1 MYEGLIYNI
10 GSKMVG
16 YLGGGNNLL
25 DMVKYWF
32 WYDWIMLGVRIL
44 VSVSIVVITLDFQNS
59 LTLPLW
65 IIIFW
70 EVVAFS
76 IPWVALLFNYKYYLS
91 TEILLYGGLCIYLTS
106 LFPEANKTFLIS
118 VFLIAANS
126 KHLSYYWTAPTTVF
140 ITTGILYAVAPSNS
154 YWIMVTYYGL
164 AYVMGFAFHLLI
176 VNHKQ
181 NEAIRKQNAVL
192 EQYMSQ
198 IERITLAEER
208 NRLSNE
214 LHDTVGHAYTS
225 IIMGM
230 ETLRTELAT
239 EMGIQRLDS
248 LLEMGRKSIEDV
260 RGYLHQMD
268 SPCQSPSLIQS
279 LQNLGAEFQEHAQV
293 NVSFR
298 TFGEEYQLSRQAKIT
313 FIRCLQ
319 ESLTNAVR
327 HGQGTEIIVSLQFE
341 QQYTR
346 LEVQDNGKGNVEW
359 QEGFGMNA
367 MKERAM
373 NLQGHLSVYTKPE
386 EGMLVTCTIPRQTE
400 IKNGL
405 IRLLIVDD
413 QPFVRESLRTLLDRY
428 EDLNVVGLAE
438 DGNQAIDL
446 CGRLQPHVILMDLD
460 MQHMDGIEATKKIK
474 QQWPHIRVLI
484 FTTFQDTEQAV
495 ESLRNGA
502 DGFLLKSI
510 ETLELANTI
519 RLIHKGGT
527 LIDQGMSH
535 KIFEKFDEKKET
547 PQSKATA
554 YELTAREIEI
564 LQLVAKGLRYTTIAS
579 RLYLSNGTVRNY
591 ASTAYTKLGVSNK
604 EEAVQKALEIGIIE

>member
-1 MYEGLIYNI
+1 M
-10 GSKMVG
+10 
-16 YLGGGNNLL
+16 L

-32 WYDWIMLGVRIL
+32 WYDWIMLGIRL
-44 VSVSIVVITLDFQNS
+44 LTSVSIILATLNFQDG

-65 IIIFW
+65 IIILW
-70 EVVAFS
+70 EIIAFS
-76 IPWVALLFNYKYYLS
+76 VPWVALLFNYKYYLF
-91 TEILLYGGLCIYLTS
+91 TEILLYGGQCIYLTS
-106 LFPEANKTFLIS
+106 LFPEAYNIFLIS

-126 KHLSYYWTAPTTVF
+126 KHLSYYWTAPITVF
-140 ITTGILYAVAPSNS
+140 ITTGIFYAVAPSNS
-154 YWIMVTYYGL
+154 YWVMVTYYGF

-181 NEAIRKQNAVL
+181 NESIRKQNAVL

-208 NRLSNE
+208 NRLSSE

-313 FIRCLQ
+313 FVRCLQ

-346 LEVQDNGKGNVEW
+346 LEIQDNGKGNVEW
-359 QEGFGMNA
+359 QEGFGMNT

-373 NLQGHLSVYTKPE
+373 NLQGQLSVYTKPE

-400 IKNGL
+400 IKDGL

-438 DGNQAIDL
+438 DGNEAIDL

-460 MQHMDGIEATKKIK
+460 MQHMDGVEATKKIK

-604 EEAVQKALEIGIIE
+604 EEAVQRALEIGIIE

>member
-1 MYEGLIYNI
+1 MF
-10 GSKMVG
+10 
-16 YLGGGNNLL
+16 

-32 WYDWIMLGVRIL
+32 WYDWIMLGIRLL
-44 VSVSIVVITLDFQNS
+44 VSVSTILATLNFQDG

-65 IIIFW
+65 IIILW
-70 EVVAFS
+70 EIIAFS
-76 IPWVALLFNYKYYLS
+76 IPWVALLFNYKYYLF

-106 LFPEANKTFLIS
+106 LFPEAYNIFLIS

-140 ITTGILYAVAPSNS
+140 VITGIFYAVSPSNS
-154 YWIMVTYYGL
+154 YWIMVTYYGF

-176 VNHKQ
+176 INHKQ

-208 NRLSNE
+208 NRLSSE

-230 ETLRTELAT
+230 ETLRTDLAT
-239 EMGIQRLDS
+239 EMGVQRLDS

-268 SPCQSPSLIQS
+268 PQCQSPSLIQS

-293 NVSFR
+293 DVSFR
-298 TFGEEYQLSRQAKIT
+298 TFGEEYQLSRQAKIA

-373 NLQGHLSVYTKPE
+373 NLQGQLSVYTKPE

-400 IKNGL
+400 IKDGL

-413 QPFVRESLRTLLDRY
+413 QPFVRESLSTLLDRY

-438 DGNQAIDL
+438 DGDQAIDL
-446 CGRLQPHVILMDLD
+446 CGRLQPHVVLMDLD
-460 MQHMDGIEATKKIK
+460 MQQMDGVEATKKIK

-484 FTTFQDTEQAV
+484 FTTFQDTKQALD
-495 ESLRNGA
+495 SLRNGA

-519 RLIHKGGT
+519 RLIHSGGT

-535 KIFEKFDEKKET
+535 KIFEQFDEQNET

-564 LQLVAKGLRYTTIAS
+564 LQLVAKGLRYNTIAS

-591 ASTAYTKLGVSNK
+591 ASSAYTKLGVRNK

>member
-1 MYEGLIYNI
+1 
-10 GSKMVG
+10 
-16 YLGGGNNLL
+16 
-25 DMVKYWF
+25 MVKYWF

-44 VSVSIVVITLDFQNS
+44 VSVSIAITTLDFQDS
-59 LTLPLW
+59 LTLPIW
-65 IIIFW
+65 IIILW
-70 EVVAFS
+70 EIIAFS
-76 IPWVALLFNYKYYLS
+76 VPWVALLFNYKYYLF

-106 LFPEANKTFLIS
+106 LFPGANVTFLIS

-126 KHLSYYWTAPTTVF
+126 QHLSYYWTAPTTVF
-140 ITTGILYAVAPSNS
+140 ITTGIFYAVAPSNS
-154 YWIMVTYYGL
+154 YWIMVTNYGL

-208 NRLSNE
+208 NRLSSE

-239 EMGIQRLDS
+239 ETGIQRLDS

-298 TFGEEYQLSRQAKIT
+298 AYGEEYELSRQAKIA

-327 HGQGTEIIVSLQFE
+327 HGQGTEIIVTLQFE

-373 NLQGHLSVYTKPE
+373 NLQGQLSVYTKPD

-400 IKNGL
+400 IKDGL

-428 EDLNVVGLAE
+428 EDLNVIGLAE
-438 DGNQAIDL
+438 DGNEAIDL

-460 MQHMDGIEATKKIK
+460 MQHMDGVEATKKIK
-474 QQWPHIRVLI
+474 QQWPHIRILI
-484 FTTFQDTEQAV
+484 FTTFQDTEQAL

-535 KIFEKFDEKKET
+535 KIFEKFDEQKET

-591 ASTAYTKLGVSNK
+591 ASTAYTKLGVRNK

>member
-1 MYEGLIYNI
+1 M
-10 GSKMVG
+10 
-16 YLGGGNNLL
+16 L

-32 WYDWIMLGVRIL
+32 WYDWIMLGVRL
-44 VSVSIVVITLDFQNS
+44 LASVSIILATLNFQDG

-65 IIIFW
+65 IIILW
-70 EVVAFS
+70 EIIAFS
-76 IPWVALLFNYKYYLS
+76 VPWVALLFNYKYYLF

-106 LFPEANKTFLIS
+106 LFPGAYNTFLIS

-126 KHLSYYWTAPTTVF
+126 KHLSYYWTAPITVF
-140 ITTGILYAVAPSNS
+140 ITTGIFYAVAPSNS
-154 YWIMVTYYGL
+154 YWIMVTYYGF

-181 NEAIRKQNAVL
+181 NESIRKQNAVL

-208 NRLSNE
+208 NRLSSE

-239 EMGIQRLDS
+239 ETGIQRLDS

-298 TFGEEYQLSRQAKIT
+298 SYGEEYELSRQAKIA

-327 HGQGTEIIVSLQFE
+327 HGQGTEIIVTLQFE

-373 NLQGHLSVYTKPE
+373 NLQGQLSVYTKPD

-400 IKNGL
+400 IKDGL

-438 DGNQAIDL
+438 DGNEAIDL

-460 MQHMDGIEATKKIK
+460 MQHMDGVEATKKIK
-474 QQWPHIRVLI
+474 QQWPHIRILI
-484 FTTFQDTEQAV
+484 FTTFQDTEQAL

-535 KIFEKFDEKKET
+535 KIFEKFDAPKET

-591 ASTAYTKLGVSNK
+591 ASTAYTKLGVRNK

>member
-1 MYEGLIYNI
+1 M
-10 GSKMVG
+10 
-16 YLGGGNNLL
+16 L

-32 WYDWIMLGVRIL
+32 WYDWIMLGVRL
-44 VSVSIVVITLDFQNS
+44 LASVSIILATLNFQDG

-65 IIIFW
+65 IIILW
-70 EVVAFS
+70 EIIAFS
-76 IPWVALLFNYKYYLS
+76 VPWVALLFNYKYYLF

-106 LFPEANKTFLIS
+106 LFPGAYNTFLIS

-126 KHLSYYWTAPTTVF
+126 KHLSYYWTAPITVF
-140 ITTGILYAVAPSNS
+140 ITTGIFYAVAPSNS
-154 YWIMVTYYGL
+154 YWIMVTYYGF

-181 NEAIRKQNAVL
+181 NESIRKQNAVL

-208 NRLSNE
+208 NRLSSE

-260 RGYLHQMD
+260 RGYLHQME

-298 TFGEEYQLSRQAKIT
+298 SYGEEYELSRQAKIA

-373 NLQGHLSVYTKPE
+373 NLQGQLSVYTKPD

-400 IKNGL
+400 IKDGL

-438 DGNQAIDL
+438 DGNEAIDL

-460 MQHMDGIEATKKIK
+460 MQHMDGVEATKKIK
-474 QQWPHIRVLI
+474 QQWPHIRILI
-484 FTTFQDTEQAV
+484 FTTFQDTEQAL

-535 KIFEKFDEKKET
+535 KIFEKFDAPKET

-591 ASTAYTKLGVSNK
+591 ASTAYTKLGVRNK

>member
-1 MYEGLIYNI
+1 
-10 GSKMVG
+10 
-16 YLGGGNNLL
+16 
-25 DMVKYWF
+25 MVKYWF
-32 WYDWIMLGVRIL
+32 WYDWIMLGIRL
-44 VSVSIVVITLDFQNS
+44 LTSVSIILATLNFQDG

-65 IIIFW
+65 IIILW
-70 EVVAFS
+70 EIIAFS
-76 IPWVALLFNYKYYLS
+76 IPWVALLFNYKYYLF

-106 LFPEANKTFLIS
+106 LFPGAYNTFLIS

-126 KHLSYYWTAPTTVF
+126 KHLSYYWTAPITVF
-140 ITTGILYAVAPSNS
+140 ITTGIFCAVAPSNS
-154 YWIMVTYYGL
+154 YWVMVTYYGF

-208 NRLSNE
+208 NRLSSE

-239 EMGIQRLDS
+239 ETGIQRLDS

-298 TFGEEYQLSRQAKIT
+298 AYGEEYELSRQAKIA

-327 HGQGTEIIVSLQFE
+327 HGQGTEIIVTLQFE

-373 NLQGHLSVYTKPE
+373 NLQGQLSVYTKPD

-400 IKNGL
+400 IKDGL

-428 EDLNVVGLAE
+428 EDLNVIGLAE
-438 DGNQAIDL
+438 DGNEAIDL

-460 MQHMDGIEATKKIK
+460 MQHMDGVEATKKIK
-474 QQWPHIRVLI
+474 QQWPHIRILI
-484 FTTFQDTEQAV
+484 FTTFQDTEQAL

-535 KIFEKFDEKKET
+535 KIFEKFDEQKET

-591 ASTAYTKLGVSNK
+591 ASTAYTKLGVRNK

>member
-1 MYEGLIYNI
+1 
-10 GSKMVG
+10 
-16 YLGGGNNLL
+16 
-25 DMVKYWF
+25 MVKYWF
-32 WYDWIMLGVRIL
+32 WYDWIMLGVRL
-44 VSVSIVVITLDFQNS
+44 LASVSIILATLNFQDG

-65 IIIFW
+65 SIILW
-70 EVVAFS
+70 EIIAFS
-76 IPWVALLFNYKYYLS
+76 IPWVALLFNYKYYLF

-106 LFPEANKTFLIS
+106 LFPGAYNTFLIS
-118 VFLIAANS
+118 VFLIAANN
-126 KHLSYYWTAPTTVF
+126 KHLSYYWTAPITVF
-140 ITTGILYAVAPSNS
+140 ITTGIFYAVAPSNS
-154 YWIMVTYYGL
+154 YWVMVTYYGF

-181 NEAIRKQNAVL
+181 NESIRKQNAVL

-208 NRLSNE
+208 NRLSSE

-230 ETLRTELAT
+230 ETLRTELST

-298 TFGEEYQLSRQAKIT
+298 TFGEEYQLSRQAKIA

-327 HGQGTEIIVSLQFE
+327 HGQGTEIIVSLQFDE
-341 QQYTR
+341 QYTR

-373 NLQGHLSVYTKPE
+373 NLQGQLSVYTKPE

-400 IKNGL
+400 IKDGL

-438 DGNQAIDL
+438 DGNEAIDL

-460 MQHMDGIEATKKIK
+460 MQHMDGVEATKKIK

-535 KIFEKFDEKKET
+535 KIFEKFDEQKET

>member
-1 MYEGLIYNI
+1 M
-10 GSKMVG
+10 
-16 YLGGGNNLL
+16 L

-44 VSVSIVVITLDFQNS
+44 VSVSIAITTFDFQAS

-76 IPWVALLFNYKYYLS
+76 IPWVALLFNYKYYLF

-106 LFPEANKTFLIS
+106 LFPGANVTFLIS

-126 KHLSYYWTAPTTVF
+126 QHFSYYWTAPTTVF

-181 NEAIRKQNAVL
+181 NEAIRKQNTVL

-208 NRLSNE
+208 NRLSSE

-239 EMGIQRLDS
+239 EIGIQRLDS

-298 TFGEEYQLSRQAKIT
+298 IFGEEYQLSRQAKIA

-400 IKNGL
+400 IKDGL

-460 MQHMDGIEATKKIK
+460 MQHMDGVEATKKIK

-484 FTTFQDTEQAV
+484 FTTFQDTEQAL

-535 KIFEKFDEKKET
+535 KIFEKFDEQKET

-579 RLYLSNGTVRNY
+579 RLYLSSGTVRNY
-591 ASTAYTKLGVSNK
+591 ASTAYTKLGVRNK

>member
-1 MYEGLIYNI
+1 M
-10 GSKMVG
+10 
-16 YLGGGNNLL
+16 L

-32 WYDWIMLGVRIL
+32 WYDWIMLGVRL
-44 VSVSIVVITLDFQNS
+44 LTSVSIILATLNFQDG

-65 IIIFW
+65 IIILW
-70 EVVAFS
+70 EIISFS
-76 IPWVALLFNYKYYLS
+76 IPWVALLFNYKYYLF

-106 LFPEANKTFLIS
+106 LFPEAYNTFLIS

-126 KHLSYYWTAPTTVF
+126 KHLSYYWTAPITVF
-140 ITTGILYAVAPSNS
+140 ITTGIFYAVSPSNS
-154 YWIMVTYYGL
+154 YWVMVTYYGF

-208 NRLSNE
+208 NRLSSE

-260 RGYLHQMD
+260 RGYLHQME
-268 SPCQSPSLIQS
+268 SPCQSTSLIQS

-298 TFGEEYQLSRQAKIT
+298 TFGEEYQLSRQAKIA

-367 MKERAM
+367 MKERTM
-373 NLQGHLSVYTKPE
+373 NLQGQLSVYTKPE

-400 IKNGL
+400 IKDGL

-413 QPFVRESLRTLLDRY
+413 QPYVRESLSILLDRY

-484 FTTFQDTEQAV
+484 FTTFQDTEQAL

-535 KIFEKFDEKKET
+535 KIFEKFDEQKET

-564 LQLVAKGLRYTTIAS
+564 LQLVAKGFRYTTIAS

-591 ASTAYTKLGVSNK
+591 ASTAYTKLGVRNK
-604 EEAVQKALEIGIIE
+604 EEAVQKALEIGIIGPLR

>member
-1 MYEGLIYNI
+1 MF
-10 GSKMVG
+10 
-16 YLGGGNNLL
+16 

-32 WYDWIMLGVRIL
+32 WYDWIMLGIRL
-44 VSVSIVVITLDFQNS
+44 LASVSIILATLNFQDG

-65 IIIFW
+65 IIILW
-70 EVVAFS
+70 EIIAFS
-76 IPWVALLFNYKYYLS
+76 VPWVALLFNYKYYLF

-106 LFPEANKTFLIS
+106 LFPEAYNIFLIS

-140 ITTGILYAVAPSNS
+140 ITTGIFYAVAPSNS
-154 YWIMVTYYGL
+154 YWVMVIYYGF

-208 NRLSNE
+208 NRLSSE

-293 NVSFR
+293 HVSFR
-298 TFGEEYQLSRQAKIT
+298 TFGEEYQLSRQAKIA

-341 QQYTR
+341 KQYTR

-373 NLQGHLSVYTKPE
+373 NLQGQFSVYTKPE

-400 IKNGL
+400 IKDGL

-460 MQHMDGIEATKKIK
+460 MQHMDGVEATKKIK

-484 FTTFQDTEQAV
+484 FTTFQDTEQAL

-535 KIFEKFDEKKET
+535 KIFEKFDEQKET

-591 ASTAYTKLGVSNK
+591 ASTAYTKLGVRNK

>member
-1 MYEGLIYNI
+1 M
-10 GSKMVG
+10 
-16 YLGGGNNLL
+16 L

-32 WYDWIMLGVRIL
+32 WYDWIMLGVRL
-44 VSVSIVVITLDFQNS
+44 LASVSIILATLNFQDG

-65 IIIFW
+65 IIILW
-70 EVVAFS
+70 EIISFS
-76 IPWVALLFNYKYYLS
+76 IPWVALLFNYKYYLF
-91 TEILLYGGLCIYLTS
+91 TEILLYGGICIYLTS
-106 LFPEANKTFLIS
+106 LFPEAYNTFLIS

-126 KHLSYYWTAPTTVF
+126 KHLSYYWTAPITVF
-140 ITTGILYAVAPSNS
+140 ITTGIFYAIAPSNS
-154 YWIMVTYYGL
+154 YWIMVTYYGF

-181 NEAIRKQNAVL
+181 NESIRKQNAVL

-198 IERITLAEER
+198 IEHITLAEER
-208 NRLSNE
+208 NRLSSE

-260 RGYLHQMD
+260 RGYLHQME

-298 TFGEEYQLSRQAKIT
+298 TYGEEYELSRQTKIA

-359 QEGFGMNA
+359 QEGFGMNT

-373 NLQGHLSVYTKPE
+373 NLQGQLSVYTKPD

-400 IKNGL
+400 IKDGL

-438 DGNQAIDL
+438 DGNEAIDL

-460 MQHMDGIEATKKIK
+460 MQHMDGVEATKKIK
-474 QQWPHIRVLI
+474 QQWPHIRILI
-484 FTTFQDTEQAV
+484 FTTFQDTEQAL

-535 KIFEKFDEKKET
+535 KIFEKFDAPKET

-591 ASTAYTKLGVSNK
+591 ASTAYTKLGVRNK

>member
-1 MYEGLIYNI
+1 
-10 GSKMVG
+10 
-16 YLGGGNNLL
+16 
-25 DMVKYWF
+25 MVKYWF
-32 WYDWIMLGVRIL
+32 WYDWIMLGIRL
-44 VSVSIVVITLDFQNS
+44 LTSVSIILATLNFQDG

-65 IIIFW
+65 IIILW
-70 EVVAFS
+70 EIIAFS
-76 IPWVALLFNYKYYLS
+76 VPWVALLFNYKYYLF
-91 TEILLYGGLCIYLTS
+91 TEILLYGGQCIYLTS
-106 LFPEANKTFLIS
+106 LFPEAYNIFLIS

-126 KHLSYYWTAPTTVF
+126 KHFSYYWTAPITVF
-140 ITTGILYAVAPSNS
+140 ITTGIFYAVAPSNS
-154 YWIMVTYYGL
+154 YWVMVTYYGF

-181 NEAIRKQNAVL
+181 NESIRKQNAVL

-208 NRLSNE
+208 NRLSSE

-313 FIRCLQ
+313 FVRCLQ

-400 IKNGL
+400 IKDGL

-438 DGNQAIDL
+438 DGNEAIDL

-535 KIFEKFDEKKET
+535 KIFEKFDEQKET
-547 PQSKATA
+547 PQSKAA
-554 YELTAREIEI
+554 VYELTAREIEI

-591 ASTAYTKLGVSNK
+591 ASTAYTKLGVCNK

>member
-1 MYEGLIYNI
+1 
-10 GSKMVG
+10 
-16 YLGGGNNLL
+16 
-25 DMVKYWF
+25 MVKYWF
-32 WYDWIMLGVRIL
+32 WYDWIMLGVRL
-44 VSVSIVVITLDFQNS
+44 LASVSIILATLNFQDG

-65 IIIFW
+65 IIILW
-70 EVVAFS
+70 EIIAFS
-76 IPWVALLFNYKYYLS
+76 IPWVALLFNYKYYLF
-91 TEILLYGGLCIYLTS
+91 TEILLYGGICIYLTS
-106 LFPEANKTFLIS
+106 LFPEAYNTFLIS

-126 KHLSYYWTAPTTVF
+126 KHLSYYWTAPITVF
-140 ITTGILYAVAPSNS
+140 ITTGIFYAIAPSNS
-154 YWIMVTYYGL
+154 YWIMVTYYGF

-181 NEAIRKQNAVL
+181 NESIRKQNAVL

-198 IERITLAEER
+198 IERITMAEER
-208 NRLSNE
+208 NRLSSE

-260 RGYLHQMD
+260 RGYLHQME

-298 TFGEEYQLSRQAKIT
+298 TYGEEYELSRQTKIA

-359 QEGFGMNA
+359 QEGFGMNT

-373 NLQGHLSVYTKPE
+373 NLQGQLSVYTKPD

-400 IKNGL
+400 IKDGL

-438 DGNQAIDL
+438 DGNEAIDL

-460 MQHMDGIEATKKIK
+460 MQHMDGVEATKKIK
-474 QQWPHIRVLI
+474 QQWPHIRILI
-484 FTTFQDTEQAV
+484 FTTFQDTEQAL

-535 KIFEKFDEKKET
+535 KIFEKFDAQKET

-591 ASTAYTKLGVSNK
+591 ASTAYTKLGVRNK

>member
-1 MYEGLIYNI
+1 
-10 GSKMVG
+10 
-16 YLGGGNNLL
+16 
-25 DMVKYWF
+25 MVKYWF
-32 WYDWIMLGVRIL
+32 WYDWIMLGIRL
-44 VSVSIVVITLDFQNS
+44 LTSVSIILATLNFQDG

-65 IIIFW
+65 IIILW
-70 EVVAFS
+70 EIIAFS
-76 IPWVALLFNYKYYLS
+76 VPWVALLFNYKYYLF
-91 TEILLYGGLCIYLTS
+91 TEILLYGGQCIYLTS
-106 LFPEANKTFLIS
+106 LFPEAYNIFLIS

-126 KHLSYYWTAPTTVF
+126 KHLSYYWTAPITVF
-140 ITTGILYAVAPSNS
+140 ITTGIFYAVAPSNS
-154 YWIMVTYYGL
+154 YWVMVTYYGF

-181 NEAIRKQNAVL
+181 NESIRKQNAVL

-208 NRLSNE
+208 NRLSSE

-298 TFGEEYQLSRQAKIT
+298 AYGEEYELSRQAKIA

-346 LEVQDNGKGNVEW
+346 LEVQDNGKGNVEC

-373 NLQGHLSVYTKPE
+373 NLQGQLSVYTKPE

-400 IKNGL
+400 IKDGL

-438 DGNQAIDL
+438 DGNEAIDL

-460 MQHMDGIEATKKIK
+460 MQHMDGVEATKKIK

-484 FTTFQDTEQAV
+484 FTTFQDTKQAL

-535 KIFEKFDEKKET
+535 KIFEKFDEQKET
-547 PQSKATA
+547 PQSKAAA

-591 ASTAYTKLGVSNK
+591 ASTAYTKLGVRNK
-604 EEAVQKALEIGIIE
+604 EEAVQRALEIGIIE

>member
-1 MYEGLIYNI
+1 M
-10 GSKMVG
+10 
-16 YLGGGNNLL
+16 L
-25 DMVKYWF
+25 DIVKYWF

-44 VSVSIVVITLDFQNS
+44 ISVSIAITTFDFQDS
-59 LTLPLW
+59 ITLPLW
-65 IIIFW
+65 IIILW
-70 EVVAFS
+70 EIIAFS
-76 IPWVALLFNYKYYLS
+76 VPWVALLFNYKYYLF
-91 TEILLYGGLCIYLTS
+91 TDILLYGGLCIYLTS
-106 LFPEANKTFLIS
+106 LFPEAYNTFLIS

-126 KHLSYYWTAPTTVF
+126 KHLSYYWTAPITVF
-140 ITTGILYAVAPSNS
+140 ITTGIFYALAPSNN

-208 NRLSNE
+208 NRLSSE

-313 FIRCLQ
+313 FVRCLQ

-405 IRLLIVDD
+405 ICLLIVDD

-438 DGNQAIDL
+438 DGNEAIDL

-535 KIFEKFDEKKET
+535 KIFEKFDEQKET
-547 PQSKATA
+547 PQSKAA
-554 YELTAREIEI
+554 VYELTAREIEI

-591 ASTAYTKLGVSNK
+591 ASTAYTKLGVCNK

>member
-1 MYEGLIYNI
+1 M
-10 GSKMVG
+10 
-16 YLGGGNNLL
+16 L
-25 DMVKYWF
+25 DMVKYWV

-76 IPWVALLFNYKYYLS
+76 IPWVALLFNYKYYLF

-154 YWIMVTYYGL
+154 YWILVTYYGL

-313 FIRCLQ
+313 FVRCLQ

-400 IKNGL
+400 IKDGL

-438 DGNQAIDL
+438 DGNEAIDL

-460 MQHMDGIEATKKIK
+460 MQHIDGIEATKKIK

-535 KIFEKFDEKKET
+535 KIFEKFDEQKET

-554 YELTAREIEI
+554 YELTTREIEI

-604 EEAVQKALEIGIIE
+604 EEAVQRALEIGIIE

>member
-1 MYEGLIYNI
+1 
-10 GSKMVG
+10 
-16 YLGGGNNLL
+16 
-25 DMVKYWF
+25 MVKYWF
-32 WYDWIMLGVRIL
+32 WYDWIMLGIRLL
-44 VSVSIVVITLDFQNS
+44 VSVSTILATLNFQDG

-65 IIIFW
+65 IIILW
-70 EVVAFS
+70 EIIAFS
-76 IPWVALLFNYKYYLS
+76 IPWVALLFNYKYYLF

-106 LFPEANKTFLIS
+106 LFPEAYNIFLIS

-126 KHLSYYWTAPTTVF
+126 RHLSYYWTAPTTVF
-140 ITTGILYAVAPSNS
+140 VITGIFYAVAPSNS
-154 YWIMVTYYGL
+154 YWIMVTYYGF

-176 VNHKQ
+176 INHKQ
-181 NEAIRKQNAVL
+181 NEVIRKQNAVL

-208 NRLSNE
+208 NRLSSE

-230 ETLRTELAT
+230 ETLRTDLAT
-239 EMGIQRLDS
+239 EMGVQRLDS

-268 SPCQSPSLIQS
+268 PQCQSPSLIQS

-293 NVSFR
+293 DVSFR
-298 TFGEEYQLSRQAKIT
+298 TFGEEYQLSRQAKIA

-346 LEVQDNGKGNVEW
+346 LEVQDNGRGNVEW
-359 QEGFGMNA
+359 QEGFGMNT

-373 NLQGHLSVYTKPE
+373 NLQGQLSVYTKPE

-400 IKNGL
+400 IKDGL

-413 QPFVRESLRTLLDRY
+413 QPFVRESLSTLLDRY
-428 EDLNVVGLAE
+428 EDINVVGLAE
-438 DGNQAIDL
+438 DGDQAIDL
-446 CGRLQPHVILMDLD
+446 CGRLQPHVVLMDLD
-460 MQHMDGIEATKKIK
+460 MQQMDGVEATKKIK

-484 FTTFQDTEQAV
+484 FTTFQDTKQALD
-495 ESLRNGA
+495 SLRNGA

-519 RLIHKGGT
+519 RLIHSGGT

-535 KIFEKFDEKKET
+535 KIFEQFDEQNET

-564 LQLVAKGLRYTTIAS
+564 LQLVAKGLRYNTIAS

-591 ASTAYTKLGVSNK
+591 ASSAYTKLGVRNK
-604 EEAVQKALEIGIIE
+604 EEAVQKALEIGIIK

>member
-1 MYEGLIYNI
+1 MF
-10 GSKMVG
+10 
-16 YLGGGNNLL
+16 

-32 WYDWIMLGVRIL
+32 WYDWIMLGIRLL
-44 VSVSIVVITLDFQNS
+44 VSVSTILATLNFQDG

-65 IIIFW
+65 IIILW
-70 EVVAFS
+70 EIIAFS
-76 IPWVALLFNYKYYLS
+76 IPWVALLFNYKYYLF

-106 LFPEANKTFLIS
+106 LFPESYNIFLIS

-140 ITTGILYAVAPSNS
+140 VITGIFYAVAPSNS
-154 YWIMVTYYGL
+154 YWIMVTYYGF

-176 VNHKQ
+176 INHKQ
-181 NEAIRKQNAVL
+181 NEVIRKQNAVL

-208 NRLSNE
+208 NRLSSE

-230 ETLRTELAT
+230 ETLRTDLAT
-239 EMGIQRLDS
+239 EMGVQRLDS

-268 SPCQSPSLIQS
+268 PQCQSPSLIQS
-279 LQNLGAEFQEHAQV
+279 LQDLGAEFQEHAQV
-293 NVSFR
+293 DVSFR
-298 TFGEEYQLSRQAKIT
+298 TFGEEYQLSRQAKIA

-359 QEGFGMNA
+359 QEGFGMNT

-373 NLQGHLSVYTKPE
+373 NLQGQLSVYTKPE

-400 IKNGL
+400 IKDGL

-413 QPFVRESLRTLLDRY
+413 QPFVRESLSTLLDRY
-428 EDLNVVGLAE
+428 EDINVVGLAE
-438 DGNQAIDL
+438 DGDQAIDL
-446 CGRLQPHVILMDLD
+446 CGRLQPHVVLMDLD
-460 MQHMDGIEATKKIK
+460 MQQMDGVEATKKIK

-484 FTTFQDTEQAV
+484 FTTFQDTKQALD
-495 ESLRNGA
+495 SLRNGA

-519 RLIHKGGT
+519 RLIHGGGT

-535 KIFEKFDEKKET
+535 KIFEQFDEQNET

-564 LQLVAKGLRYTTIAS
+564 LQLVAKGLRYNTIAS

-591 ASTAYTKLGVSNK
+591 ASSAYTKLGVRNK

>member
-1 MYEGLIYNI
+1 
-10 GSKMVG
+10 
-16 YLGGGNNLL
+16 
-25 DMVKYWF
+25 MVKYWF
-32 WYDWIMLGVRIL
+32 WYDWIMLGIRLL
-44 VSVSIVVITLDFQNS
+44 VSVSTLLATLNFQDG

-65 IIIFW
+65 IIIIW
-70 EVVAFS
+70 EIIAFS
-76 IPWVALLFNYKYYLS
+76 IPWVALLFNYKYYLF
-91 TEILLYGGLCIYLTS
+91 TEILLYGGLCIFLTS
-106 LFPEANKTFLIS
+106 LFPEAYNIFLIS

-140 ITTGILYAVAPSNS
+140 ITTGIFYAVAPSNS
-154 YWIMVTYYGL
+154 YWVMVTYYGF

-208 NRLSNE
+208 NRLSGE

-260 RGYLHQMD
+260 RGYLHQIE

-293 NVSFR
+293 TVSFR
-298 TFGEEYQLSRQAKIT
+298 AYGEEYQLSRQAKIA

-373 NLQGHLSVYTKPE
+373 NLQGQLSVYTKPE

-400 IKNGL
+400 IKDGL

-460 MQHMDGIEATKKIK
+460 MQHMDGVEATKKIK

-484 FTTFQDTEQAV
+484 FTTFQDTEQAL

-535 KIFEKFDEKKET
+535 KIFEKFDEQIET

-591 ASTAYTKLGVSNK
+591 ASTAYTKLESVTK
-604 EEAVQKALEIGIIE
+604 KKLFKRL

>member
-1 MYEGLIYNI
+1 M
-10 GSKMVG
+10 
-16 YLGGGNNLL
+16 L

-44 VSVSIVVITLDFQNS
+44 VSVSIAITTLDFQDS
-59 LTLPLW
+59 LTLPIW
-65 IIIFW
+65 IIILW
-70 EVVAFS
+70 EIIAFS
-76 IPWVALLFNYKYYLS
+76 VPWVALLFNYKYYLF

-106 LFPEANKTFLIS
+106 LFPGANVTFLIS

-126 KHLSYYWTAPTTVF
+126 QHLSYYWTAPTTVF
-140 ITTGILYAVAPSNS
+140 ITTGIFYAVAPSNS
-154 YWIMVTYYGL
+154 YWIMVTNYGL

-208 NRLSNE
+208 NRLSSE

-298 TFGEEYQLSRQAKIT
+298 TFGEEYQLSRQAKIA

-327 HGQGTEIIVSLQFE
+327 HGQGTEIIVSLQFDE
-341 QQYTR
+341 QYTR

-400 IKNGL
+400 IKDGL

-484 FTTFQDTEQAV
+484 FTTFQDTKQAL

-527 LIDQGMSH
+527 LIDQEMSH
-535 KIFEKFDEKKET
+535 KIFEKFDEQKET

-579 RLYLSNGTVRNY
+579 RLYLSSGTVRNY
-591 ASTAYTKLGVSNK
+591 ASTAYTKLGVRNK

>member
-1 MYEGLIYNI
+1 
-10 GSKMVG
+10 
-16 YLGGGNNLL
+16 
-25 DMVKYWF
+25 MVKYWF
-32 WYDWIMLGVRIL
+32 WYDWIMLGIRLL
-44 VSVSIVVITLDFQNS
+44 VSVSTILATLNFQDG

-65 IIIFW
+65 IIILW
-70 EVVAFS
+70 EIIAFS
-76 IPWVALLFNYKYYLS
+76 IPWVALLFNYKYYLF

-106 LFPEANKTFLIS
+106 LFPEAYNIFLIS

-140 ITTGILYAVAPSNS
+140 VITGIFYAVAPSNS
-154 YWIMVTYYGL
+154 YWIMVTYYGF

-176 VNHKQ
+176 INHKQ
-181 NEAIRKQNAVL
+181 NEVIRKQNAVL

-208 NRLSNE
+208 NRLSSE

-230 ETLRTELAT
+230 ETLRTDLAT
-239 EMGIQRLDS
+239 EMGVQRLDS
-248 LLEMGRKSIEDV
+248 LLEMGRNSIEDV

-268 SPCQSPSLIQS
+268 PQCQSPSLIQS

-293 NVSFR
+293 DVSFR
-298 TFGEEYQLSRQAKIT
+298 TFGEEYQLSRQAKIA

-359 QEGFGMNA
+359 QEGFGMNT

-373 NLQGHLSVYTKPE
+373 NLQGQLSVYTKPE

-400 IKNGL
+400 IKDGL

-413 QPFVRESLRTLLDRY
+413 QPFVRESLSTLLDRY

-438 DGNQAIDL
+438 DGDQAIDL
-446 CGRLQPHVILMDLD
+446 CGRLQPHVVLMDLD
-460 MQHMDGIEATKKIK
+460 MQQMDGVEATKKIK

-484 FTTFQDTEQAV
+484 FTTFQDTKQALD
-495 ESLRNGA
+495 SLRNGA

-519 RLIHKGGT
+519 RLIHSGGT
-527 LIDQGMSH
+527 LIDQGMTH
-535 KIFEKFDEKKET
+535 KIFEQFDEQNET

-564 LQLVAKGLRYTTIAS
+564 LQLVAKGLRYNTIAS

-591 ASTAYTKLGVSNK
+591 ASSAYTKLGVRNK

>member
-1 MYEGLIYNI
+1 
-10 GSKMVG
+10 
-16 YLGGGNNLL
+16 
-25 DMVKYWF
+25 MVKYWF
-32 WYDWIMLGVRIL
+32 WYDWIMLGIRL
-44 VSVSIVVITLDFQNS
+44 LASVSIILATLNFQDG

-65 IIIFW
+65 IIILW
-70 EVVAFS
+70 EIIAFS
-76 IPWVALLFNYKYYLS
+76 VPWVALLFNYKYYLF

-106 LFPEANKTFLIS
+106 LFPEAYNIFLIS
-118 VFLIAANS
+118 VFLLAANS
-126 KHLSYYWTAPTTVF
+126 KHLSYYWTAPITVF
-140 ITTGILYAVAPSNS
+140 ITTGIFYAVAPSNS
-154 YWIMVTYYGL
+154 YWVMVIYYGF

-298 TFGEEYQLSRQAKIT
+298 TFGEEYQLSRQAKIA

-373 NLQGHLSVYTKPE
+373 NLQGQLSVYTKPD

-400 IKNGL
+400 IKDGL

-460 MQHMDGIEATKKIK
+460 MQHMDGVEATKKIK
-474 QQWPHIRVLI
+474 QQWSHIRVLI
-484 FTTFQDTEQAV
+484 FTTFQDTEQAL
-495 ESLRNGA
+495 ESFRNGA

-535 KIFEKFDEKKET
+535 KIFEKFDEQKET

-554 YELTAREIEI
+554 YELTTREIEI

-591 ASTAYTKLGVSNK
+591 ASTAYTKLGVRNK

>member
-1 MYEGLIYNI
+1 
-10 GSKMVG
+10 
-16 YLGGGNNLL
+16 
-25 DMVKYWF
+25 MVKYWF

-44 VSVSIVVITLDFQNS
+44 VSVSIAITTFDFQDS

-65 IIIFW
+65 IIILW
-70 EVVAFS
+70 EIIAFS
-76 IPWVALLFNYKYYLS
+76 VPWVALLFNYKYYLF

-106 LFPEANKTFLIS
+106 LFPGANVTFLIS
-118 VFLIAANS
+118 AFLIAANS
-126 KHLSYYWTAPTTVF
+126 QHLSYYWTAPTTVF
-140 ITTGILYAVAPSNS
+140 ITTGIFYAVAPSNS
-154 YWIMVTYYGL
+154 YWVMVTNYGL

-198 IERITLAEER
+198 IEHITLAEER
-208 NRLSNE
+208 NRLSSE

-298 TFGEEYQLSRQAKIT
+298 TFGEEYQLSRQAKIA

-327 HGQGTEIIVSLQFE
+327 HGQGTEIIVSLQFDE
-341 QQYTR
+341 QYTR

-400 IKNGL
+400 IKDGL

-460 MQHMDGIEATKKIK
+460 MQHMDGVEATKKIK
-474 QQWPHIRVLI
+474 QQWPHIRILI
-484 FTTFQDTEQAV
+484 FTTFQDTEQAL

-535 KIFEKFDEKKET
+535 KIFEKFDAQKDT

-591 ASTAYTKLGVSNK
+591 ASTAYTKLGVRNK

>member
-1 MYEGLIYNI
+1 
-10 GSKMVG
+10 MVG
-16 YLGGGNNLL
+16 YLGGNNLL
-25 DMVKYWF
+25 DMVKYWV

-76 IPWVALLFNYKYYLS
+76 IPWVALLFNYKYYLF

-154 YWIMVTYYGL
+154 YWILVTYYGL

-313 FIRCLQ
+313 FVRCLQ

-400 IKNGL
+400 IKDGL

-438 DGNQAIDL
+438 DGNEAIDL

-460 MQHMDGIEATKKIK
+460 MQHIDGIEATKKIK

-535 KIFEKFDEKKET
+535 KIFEKFDEQKET

-554 YELTAREIEI
+554 YELTTREIEI

>member
-1 MYEGLIYNI
+1 MF
-10 GSKMVG
+10 
-16 YLGGGNNLL
+16 

-32 WYDWIMLGVRIL
+32 WYDWIMLGIRLL
-44 VSVSIVVITLDFQNS
+44 VSVSTILATLNFQDG

-65 IIIFW
+65 IIILW
-70 EVVAFS
+70 EIIAFS
-76 IPWVALLFNYKYYLS
+76 IPWVALLFNYKYYLF
-91 TEILLYGGLCIYLTS
+91 TEILLYGGLCMYLTS
-106 LFPEANKTFLIS
+106 LFPEAYNIFLIS

-126 KHLSYYWTAPTTVF
+126 RHLSYYWTAPTTVF
-140 ITTGILYAVAPSNS
+140 VITGIFYAVAPSNS
-154 YWIMVTYYGL
+154 YWIMVTYYGF

-176 VNHKQ
+176 INHKQ
-181 NEAIRKQNAVL
+181 NEVIRKQNAVL

-208 NRLSNE
+208 NRLSSE

-230 ETLRTELAT
+230 ETLRTDLAT
-239 EMGIQRLDS
+239 EMGVQRLDS

-268 SPCQSPSLIQS
+268 PQCQSPSLIQS

-293 NVSFR
+293 DVSFR
-298 TFGEEYQLSRQAKIT
+298 TFGEEYQLSRQAKIA

-346 LEVQDNGKGNVEW
+346 LEVQDNGRGNVEW
-359 QEGFGMNA
+359 QEGFGMNT

-373 NLQGHLSVYTKPE
+373 NLQGQLSVYTKPE

-400 IKNGL
+400 IKDGL

-413 QPFVRESLRTLLDRY
+413 QPFVRESLSTLLDRY
-428 EDLNVVGLAE
+428 EDINVVGLAE
-438 DGNQAIDL
+438 DGDQAIDL
-446 CGRLQPHVILMDLD
+446 CGRLQPHVVLMDLD
-460 MQHMDGIEATKKIK
+460 MQQMDGVEATKKIK

-484 FTTFQDTEQAV
+484 FTTFQDTKQALD
-495 ESLRNGA
+495 SLRNGA

-519 RLIHKGGT
+519 RLIHSGGT

-535 KIFEKFDEKKET
+535 KIFEQFDEQNET

-564 LQLVAKGLRYTTIAS
+564 LQLVAKGLRYNTIAS

-591 ASTAYTKLGVSNK
+591 ASSAYTKLGVRNK

>member
-1 MYEGLIYNI
+1 M
-10 GSKMVG
+10 
-16 YLGGGNNLL
+16 L

-44 VSVSIVVITLDFQNS
+44 VSVSIAITTLDFQDS
-59 LTLPLW
+59 LTLPIW
-65 IIIFW
+65 IIILW
-70 EVVAFS
+70 EIIAFS
-76 IPWVALLFNYKYYLS
+76 VPWVALLFNYKYYLF

-106 LFPEANKTFLIS
+106 LFPGANVTFLIS

-126 KHLSYYWTAPTTVF
+126 QHLSYYWTAPTTVF
-140 ITTGILYAVAPSNS
+140 ITTGIFYAVAPSNS
-154 YWIMVTYYGL
+154 YWIMVTNYGL

-208 NRLSNE
+208 NRLSSE

-298 TFGEEYQLSRQAKIT
+298 IFGEEYELSRQAKIA
-313 FIRCLQ
+313 FMRCLQ

-346 LEVQDNGKGNVEW
+346 LEVQDSGKGNVEW

-373 NLQGHLSVYTKPE
+373 NLQGQLSVYTKPE

-400 IKNGL
+400 IKDGL

-460 MQHMDGIEATKKIK
+460 MQHMDGVEATKKIK

-484 FTTFQDTEQAV
+484 FTTFQDTEQAL

-535 KIFEKFDEKKET
+535 KIFEKFDVQKET

-579 RLYLSNGTVRNY
+579 RLYLSSGTVRNY
-591 ASTAYTKLGVSNK
+591 ASTAYTKLGVRNK

>member
-1 MYEGLIYNI
+1 M
-10 GSKMVG
+10 
-16 YLGGGNNLL
+16 L

-44 VSVSIVVITLDFQNS
+44 VSVSIVLITLDFQDG

-76 IPWVALLFNYKYYLS
+76 IPWVALLFNYKYYLF

-140 ITTGILYAVAPSNS
+140 ITTGIFHAVAPSNS
-154 YWIMVTYYGL
+154 YWILVTYYGL

-208 NRLSNE
+208 NRLSSE

-298 TFGEEYQLSRQAKIT
+298 TFGEEYQLSRQAKIA

-346 LEVQDNGKGNVEW
+346 LEVQDNGKGNIEW

-373 NLQGHLSVYTKPE
+373 NLQGQLSVYTKPE

-400 IKNGL
+400 IKDGL

-460 MQHMDGIEATKKIK
+460 MQHMDGVEATKKIK

-484 FTTFQDTEQAV
+484 FTTFQDTEQAL

-535 KIFEKFDEKKET
+535 KIFEKFDEQIET
-547 PQSKATA
+547 PQSKANA

-591 ASTAYTKLGVSNK
+591 ASTAYTKLGVRNK

>member
-1 MYEGLIYNI
+1 
-10 GSKMVG
+10 
-16 YLGGGNNLL
+16 
-25 DMVKYWF
+25 MVKYWF
-32 WYDWIMLGVRIL
+32 WYDWIMLGIRLL
-44 VSVSIVVITLDFQNS
+44 VSVSTILATLNFQDG

-65 IIIFW
+65 IIILW
-70 EVVAFS
+70 EIIAFS
-76 IPWVALLFNYKYYLS
+76 IPWVALLFNYKYYLF

-106 LFPEANKTFLIS
+106 LFPEAYNIFLIS

-140 ITTGILYAVAPSNS
+140 VITGIFYAVAPSNS
-154 YWIMVTYYGL
+154 YWIMVTYYGF

-176 VNHKQ
+176 INHKQ
-181 NEAIRKQNAVL
+181 NEVIRKQNAVL

-208 NRLSNE
+208 NRLSSE

-230 ETLRTELAT
+230 ETLRTDLAT
-239 EMGIQRLDS
+239 EMGVQRLDS

-268 SPCQSPSLIQS
+268 PQCQSPSLIQS

-293 NVSFR
+293 DVSFR
-298 TFGEEYQLSRQAKIT
+298 TFGDEYQLSRQAKIA

-359 QEGFGMNA
+359 QEGFGMNT

-373 NLQGHLSVYTKPE
+373 NLQGQLSVYTKPE

-400 IKNGL
+400 IKDGL

-413 QPFVRESLRTLLDRY
+413 QPFVRESLSTLLDRY
-428 EDLNVVGLAE
+428 EDINIVGLAE
-438 DGNQAIDL
+438 DGDQAIDL
-446 CGRLQPHVILMDLD
+446 CGRLQPHVVLMDLD
-460 MQHMDGIEATKKIK
+460 MQQMDGVEATKKIK

-484 FTTFQDTEQAV
+484 FTTFQDTKQALD
-495 ESLRNGA
+495 SLRNGA

-519 RLIHKGGT
+519 RLIHSGGT

-535 KIFEKFDEKKET
+535 KIFEQFDEQNET

-564 LQLVAKGLRYTTIAS
+564 LQLVAKGLRYNTIAS

-591 ASTAYTKLGVSNK
+591 ASSAYTKLGVRNK

>member
-1 MYEGLIYNI
+1 M
-10 GSKMVG
+10 
-16 YLGGGNNLL
+16 L
-25 DMVKYWF
+25 DIVKYWF

-44 VSVSIVVITLDFQNS
+44 ISVSIAITTFDFQDS
-59 LTLPLW
+59 ITLPLW
-65 IIIFW
+65 IIILW
-70 EVVAFS
+70 EIIAFS
-76 IPWVALLFNYKYYLS
+76 VPWVALLFNYKYYLF
-91 TEILLYGGLCIYLTS
+91 TDILLYGGLCIYLTS
-106 LFPEANKTFLIS
+106 LFPEAYNTFLIS

-126 KHLSYYWTAPTTVF
+126 KHLSYYWTAPITVF
-140 ITTGILYAVAPSNS
+140 ITTGIFYALAPSNN

-164 AYVMGFAFHLLI
+164 AYVMGLAFHLLI

-208 NRLSNE
+208 NRLSSE

-268 SPCQSPSLIQS
+268 SRCQSPSLIQS

-313 FIRCLQ
+313 FVRCLQ

-438 DGNQAIDL
+438 DGNEAIDL

-535 KIFEKFDEKKET
+535 KIFEKFDEQKET
-547 PQSKATA
+547 PQSKAA
-554 YELTAREIEI
+554 VYELTAREIEI

-591 ASTAYTKLGVSNK
+591 ASTAYTKLGVCNK

>member
-1 MYEGLIYNI
+1 M
-10 GSKMVG
+10 
-16 YLGGGNNLL
+16 L

-32 WYDWIMLGVRIL
+32 WYDWIMLGIRL
-44 VSVSIVVITLDFQNS
+44 LTSVSIILATLNFQDG

-65 IIIFW
+65 IIILW
-70 EVVAFS
+70 EIIAFS
-76 IPWVALLFNYKYYLS
+76 VPWVALLFNYKYYLF
-91 TEILLYGGLCIYLTS
+91 TEILLYGGQCIYLTS
-106 LFPEANKTFLIS
+106 LFPEAYNIFLIS

-126 KHLSYYWTAPTTVF
+126 KHLSYYWTAPITVF
-140 ITTGILYAVAPSNS
+140 ITTGIFYAVAPSNS
-154 YWIMVTYYGL
+154 YWVMVTYYGF

-181 NEAIRKQNAVL
+181 NESIRKQNAVL

-208 NRLSNE
+208 NRLSSE

-298 TFGEEYQLSRQAKIT
+298 AYGEEYELSRQAKIA

-367 MKERAM
+367 MKERAL
-373 NLQGHLSVYTKPE
+373 NLQGQLSVYTKPE

-400 IKNGL
+400 IKDGL

-438 DGNQAIDL
+438 DGNEAIDL

-535 KIFEKFDEKKET
+535 KIFEKFDEQKET

>member
-1 MYEGLIYNI
+1 
-10 GSKMVG
+10 
-16 YLGGGNNLL
+16 
-25 DMVKYWF
+25 MVKYWF
-32 WYDWIMLGVRIL
+32 WYDWIMLGIRLL
-44 VSVSIVVITLDFQNS
+44 VSVSTILATLNFQDG

-65 IIIFW
+65 IIILW
-70 EVVAFS
+70 EIIAFS
-76 IPWVALLFNYKYYLS
+76 IPWVALLFNYKYYLF

-106 LFPEANKTFLIS
+106 LFPEAYNIFLIS

-140 ITTGILYAVAPSNS
+140 VITGIFYAVAPSNS
-154 YWIMVTYYGL
+154 YWIMVTYYGF

-176 VNHKQ
+176 INHKQ
-181 NEAIRKQNAVL
+181 NEVIRKQNAVL

-208 NRLSNE
+208 NRLSSE

-230 ETLRTELAT
+230 ETLRTDLAT
-239 EMGIQRLDS
+239 EMGVQRLDS

-268 SPCQSPSLIQS
+268 PQCQSPSLIQS
-279 LQNLGAEFQEHAQV
+279 LQDLGAEFQEHAQV
-293 NVSFR
+293 DVSFR
-298 TFGEEYQLSRQAKIT
+298 TFGEEYQLSRQAKIA

-359 QEGFGMNA
+359 QEGFGMNT

-373 NLQGHLSVYTKPE
+373 NLQGQLSVYTKPE

-400 IKNGL
+400 IKDGL

-413 QPFVRESLRTLLDRY
+413 QPFVRESLSTLLDRY
-428 EDLNVVGLAE
+428 EDINVVGLAE
-438 DGNQAIDL
+438 DGDQAIDL
-446 CGRLQPHVILMDLD
+446 CGRLQPHVVLMDLD
-460 MQHMDGIEATKKIK
+460 MQQMDGVEATKKIK

-484 FTTFQDTEQAV
+484 FTTFQDTKQALD
-495 ESLRNGA
+495 SLRNGA

-519 RLIHKGGT
+519 RLIHGGGT

-535 KIFEKFDEKKET
+535 KIFEQFDEQNET

-564 LQLVAKGLRYTTIAS
+564 LQLVAKGLRYNTIAS

-591 ASTAYTKLGVSNK
+591 ASSAYTKLGVRNK

>member
-1 MYEGLIYNI
+1 
-10 GSKMVG
+10 
-16 YLGGGNNLL
+16 
-25 DMVKYWF
+25 MVKYWF
-32 WYDWIMLGVRIL
+32 WYDWIMLGIRLL
-44 VSVSIVVITLDFQNS
+44 VSVSTILATLNFQDG

-65 IIIFW
+65 IIILW
-70 EVVAFS
+70 EIIAFS
-76 IPWVALLFNYKYYLS
+76 IPWVALLFNYKYYLF

-106 LFPEANKTFLIS
+106 LFPEAYNIFLIS

-140 ITTGILYAVAPSNS
+140 VITGIFYAVAPSNS
-154 YWIMVTYYGL
+154 YWIMVTYYGF

-176 VNHKQ
+176 INHKQ
-181 NEAIRKQNAVL
+181 NEVIRKQNAVL

-208 NRLSNE
+208 NRLSSE

-230 ETLRTELAT
+230 ETLRTDLAT
-239 EMGIQRLDS
+239 EMGVQRLDS

-268 SPCQSPSLIQS
+268 PQCQSPSLIQS

-293 NVSFR
+293 DVSFR
-298 TFGEEYQLSRQAKIT
+298 TFGEEYQLSRQAKIA

-346 LEVQDNGKGNVEW
+346 LEVQDNGRGNVEW
-359 QEGFGMNA
+359 QEGFGMNT

-373 NLQGHLSVYTKPE
+373 NLQGQLSVYTKPE

-400 IKNGL
+400 IKDGL

-413 QPFVRESLRTLLDRY
+413 QPFVRESLSTLLDRY
-428 EDLNVVGLAE
+428 EDINVVGLAE
-438 DGNQAIDL
+438 DGDQAIDL
-446 CGRLQPHVILMDLD
+446 CGRLQPHVVLMDLD
-460 MQHMDGIEATKKIK
+460 MQQMDGVEATKKIK

-484 FTTFQDTEQAV
+484 FTTFQDTKQALD
-495 ESLRNGA
+495 SLRNGA

-519 RLIHKGGT
+519 RLIHGGGT

-535 KIFEKFDEKKET
+535 KIFEQFDEQNET

-564 LQLVAKGLRYTTIAS
+564 LQLVAKGLRYNTIAS

-591 ASTAYTKLGVSNK
+591 ASSAYTKLGVRNK

>member
-1 MYEGLIYNI
+1 
-10 GSKMVG
+10 
-16 YLGGGNNLL
+16 
-25 DMVKYWF
+25 MVKYWF
-32 WYDWIMLGVRIL
+32 WYDWIMLGIRL
-44 VSVSIVVITLDFQNS
+44 LASVSIILATLNFQDG

-65 IIIFW
+65 IIILW
-70 EVVAFS
+70 EIIAFS
-76 IPWVALLFNYKYYLS
+76 VPWAALLFNYKYYLF

-106 LFPEANKTFLIS
+106 LFPEAYNIFLIS

-140 ITTGILYAVAPSNS
+140 ITTGIFYAVAPSNS
-154 YWIMVTYYGL
+154 YWVMFIYYGF

-181 NEAIRKQNAVL
+181 NEAIRKQNALL

-298 TFGEEYQLSRQAKIT
+298 TFGEEYQLSRQAKIA

-373 NLQGHLSVYTKPE
+373 NLQGQLSVYTKPE

-400 IKNGL
+400 IKDGL

-460 MQHMDGIEATKKIK
+460 MQHMDGVEATKKIK

-484 FTTFQDTEQAV
+484 FTTFQDTEQAL

-535 KIFEKFDEKKET
+535 KIFEKFDEQKET

-591 ASTAYTKLGVSNK
+591 ASTAYTKLGVRNK
-604 EEAVQKALEIGIIE
+604 EEAVQKALEIGIIK

>member
-1 MYEGLIYNI
+1 M
-10 GSKMVG
+10 
-16 YLGGGNNLL
+16 L

-32 WYDWIMLGVRIL
+32 WYDWIMLGIRL
-44 VSVSIVVITLDFQNS
+44 LTSVSIILATLNFQDG

-65 IIIFW
+65 IIILW
-70 EVVAFS
+70 EIIAFS
-76 IPWVALLFNYKYYLS
+76 VPWVALLFNYKYYLF
-91 TEILLYGGLCIYLTS
+91 TEILLYGGQCIYLTS
-106 LFPEANKTFLIS
+106 LFPEAYNIFLIS

-126 KHLSYYWTAPTTVF
+126 KHLSYYWTAPITVF
-140 ITTGILYAVAPSNS
+140 ITTGIFYAVAPSNS
-154 YWIMVTYYGL
+154 YWVMVTYYGF

-181 NEAIRKQNAVL
+181 NESIRKQNAVL

-208 NRLSNE
+208 NRLSSE

-298 TFGEEYQLSRQAKIT
+298 AYGEEYELSRQAKIA

-373 NLQGHLSVYTKPE
+373 NLQGQLSVYTKPE

-400 IKNGL
+400 IKDGL

-438 DGNQAIDL
+438 DGNEAIDL

-535 KIFEKFDEKKET
+535 KIFEKFDEQKET
-547 PQSKATA
+547 PQSKAAA

-591 ASTAYTKLGVSNK
+591 ASTAYTKLGVCNK

>member
-1 MYEGLIYNI
+1 M
-10 GSKMVG
+10 
-16 YLGGGNNLL
+16 L

-32 WYDWIMLGVRIL
+32 WYDWIMLGVRL
-44 VSVSIVVITLDFQNS
+44 LASVSIILATLNFQDG

-65 IIIFW
+65 IIILW
-70 EVVAFS
+70 EIIAFS
-76 IPWVALLFNYKYYLS
+76 VPWVALLFNYKYYLF

-106 LFPEANKTFLIS
+106 LFPGAYNTFLIS

-126 KHLSYYWTAPTTVF
+126 KHLSYYWTAPITVF
-140 ITTGILYAVAPSNS
+140 ITTGIFYAVSPSNS
-154 YWIMVTYYGL
+154 YWIMVTYYGF

-181 NEAIRKQNAVL
+181 NESIRKQNAVL

-208 NRLSNE
+208 NRLSSE

-260 RGYLHQMD
+260 RGYLHQME

-298 TFGEEYQLSRQAKIT
+298 AYGEEYEMSRQAKIA

-359 QEGFGMNA
+359 QEGFGLNA

-373 NLQGHLSVYTKPE
+373 NLQGQLSVYTKPD

-400 IKNGL
+400 IKDGL

-438 DGNQAIDL
+438 DGNEAIDL

-460 MQHMDGIEATKKIK
+460 MQHMDGVEATKKIK
-474 QQWPHIRVLI
+474 QQWPHICILI
-484 FTTFQDTEQAV
+484 FTTFQDTEQAL

-535 KIFEKFDEKKET
+535 KIFEKFDEQKET

-591 ASTAYTKLGVSNK
+591 ASTAYTKLGVRNK

>member
-1 MYEGLIYNI
+1 
-10 GSKMVG
+10 
-16 YLGGGNNLL
+16 
-25 DMVKYWF
+25 MVKYWF
-32 WYDWIMLGVRIL
+32 WYDWIMLGIRLL
-44 VSVSIVVITLDFQNS
+44 VSVSTILATLNFQDG

-65 IIIFW
+65 IIILW
-70 EVVAFS
+70 EIIAFS
-76 IPWVALLFNYKYYLS
+76 IPWVALLFNYKYYLF

-106 LFPEANKTFLIS
+106 LFPEAYNIFLIS

-140 ITTGILYAVAPSNS
+140 VITGIFYAVAPSNS
-154 YWIMVTYYGL
+154 YWIMVTYYGF

-176 VNHKQ
+176 INHKQ
-181 NEAIRKQNAVL
+181 NEVIRKQNAVL

-208 NRLSNE
+208 NRLSSE

-230 ETLRTELAT
+230 ETLRTDLAT
-239 EMGIQRLDS
+239 EMGVQRLDS

-268 SPCQSPSLIQS
+268 PQCQSPSLIQS

-293 NVSFR
+293 DVSFR
-298 TFGEEYQLSRQAKIT
+298 TFGEEYQLSRQAKIA

-346 LEVQDNGKGNVEW
+346 LEVQDNGRGNVEW
-359 QEGFGMNA
+359 QEGFGMNT

-373 NLQGHLSVYTKPE
+373 NLQGQLSVYTKPE

-400 IKNGL
+400 IKDGL

-413 QPFVRESLRTLLDRY
+413 QPFVRESLSTLLDRY
-428 EDLNVVGLAE
+428 EDINVVGLAE
-438 DGNQAIDL
+438 DGDQAIDL
-446 CGRLQPHVILMDLD
+446 CGRLQPHVVLMDLD
-460 MQHMDGIEATKKIK
+460 MQQMDGVEATKKIK

-484 FTTFQDTEQAV
+484 FTTFQDTKQALD
-495 ESLRNGA
+495 SLRNGA

-519 RLIHKGGT
+519 RLIHSGGT

-535 KIFEKFDEKKET
+535 KIFEQFDEQNEI

-564 LQLVAKGLRYTTIAS
+564 LQLVAKGLRYNTIAS

-591 ASTAYTKLGVSNK
+591 ASSAYTKLGVRNK